1 MHYRP
6 IVEKKDELKQEN
18 AAGKEGVKKRE
29 KAAVTQINMNAKM
42 LCKEGSGET
51 DGGYRGKSI
60 CCVLNC
66 ESFIPCPVIKRLKN
80 CSETVCNCE
89 GMRGRDRRSRES
101 DNQIR
106 NQSVFLGESWVFSRS
121 TLRCS
126 CLSLAMIF
134 NYPLFVLRVGR
145 KAYLLWIKLSIAINL
160 QKHD

>member
-29 KAAVTQINMNAKM
+29 KAAVTKINMDATI
-42 LCKEGSGET
+42 LCKEGSSET

-66 ESFIPCPVIKRLKN
+66 ESFIPCPAIIRLKN

-89 GMRGRDRRSRES
+89 GMRERE
-101 DNQIR
+101 I
-106 NQSVFLGESWVFSRS
+106 GE
-121 TLRCS
+121 
-126 CLSLAMIF
+126 AK
-134 NYPLFVLRVGR
+134 
-145 KAYLLWIKLSIAINL
+145 KATTKEEIKAFF
-160 QKHD
+160 